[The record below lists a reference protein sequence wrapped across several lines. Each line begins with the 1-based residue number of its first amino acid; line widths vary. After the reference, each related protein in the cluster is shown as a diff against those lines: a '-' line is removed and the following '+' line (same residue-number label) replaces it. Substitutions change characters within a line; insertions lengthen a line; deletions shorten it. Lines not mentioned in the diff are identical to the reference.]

1 MTLKNVASHAFVFV
15 LTIVLGGLAGA
26 TLVRLAPGFDFDER
40 ELNSHYAPE
49 SIRAMREAR
58 AGERNLLSFYGHY
71 LGAMAHGDLGISRT
85 FNRPVAQLLRERAPA
100 TLQTAGLGLLAAWM
114 LGFAFAIPEV
124 MFGWR
129 SLDLFSGFV
138 SSFFLSIPAAVLALV
153 LLFFGGGAWM
163 AIAFIIFPRIY
174 RYTRNLML
182 QSYAMPHVL
191 TARAKG
197 LRTLRILGWHVFPA
211 ASPQIVA
218 LAGISVSMAL
228 GAAIPVEV
236 ICDVPGIGQLAWQA
250 ALGRDL
256 PLLVNLTLLI
266 TVITLLANWTSDF
279 TLAARMRPHEA
290 PDMRT

>member
-1 MTLKNVASHAFVFV
+1 MTFKSAASHVLAFV
-15 LTIVLGGLAGA
+15 LTIVVGGLAGA

-40 ELNSHYAPE
+40 ERNSHYGPE
-49 SIRAMREAR
+49 SIRAMRDAR
-58 AGERNLLSFYGHY
+58 AGERNLLSFYGRY
-71 LGAMAHGDLGISRT
+71 LGAMAHGDLGMSRT
-85 FNRPVAQLLRERAPA
+85 FNRPVTQLLRERAPA
-100 TLQTAGLGLLAAWM
+100 TLRTAGLGLIAAWL
-114 LGFAFAIPEV
+114 LGFALAIPEV

-153 LLFFGGGAWM
+153 LLFLGGGAWM
-163 AIAFIIFPRIY
+163 AIAFILFPKIY

-197 LRTLRILGWHVFPA
+197 LHTVRILGWHVFPA

-228 GAAIPVEV
+228 GASIPVEV

-256 PLLVNLTLLI
+256 TLLM
-266 TVITLLANWTSDF
+266 TVVTLLANWTSDF
-279 TLAARMRPHEA
+279 TLAAGMRPHEA
-290 PDMRT
+290 EGIRA